1 MITEATIDQPA
12 TPEVAS
18 KRELERQVG
27 GLYDAWRDRDEARV
41 RTFFSDR
48 GDLKLW
54 GTDHFERIVGRAEAD
69 RDFRNWIAAC
79 PPWTSI
85 APTHRVLDVRD
96 GLAWVADD
104 LEGRWA
110 AGAESGVEHF
120 RMTTVWEASDG
131 TWRVVH
137 ANLASAH

>member
-1 MITEATIDQPA
+1 MTEATIDQPV
-12 TPEVAS
+12 TKEIAS
-18 KRELERQVG
+18 KSELERQVS
-27 GLYDAWRDRDEARV
+27 GLYDAWRDRDEVRI

-48 GDLKLW
+48 DDMKLW
-54 GTDHFERIVGRAEAD
+54 GTDDFERIVGRAEAD
-69 RDFRNWIAAC
+69 REFRNWIATC

-85 APTHRVLDVRD
+85 APIHRVMDVRD
-96 GLAWVADD
+96 GLGWVADD

-120 RMTTVWEASDG
+120 RMTTVWEETGG

-137 ANLASAH
+137 ANLASPH